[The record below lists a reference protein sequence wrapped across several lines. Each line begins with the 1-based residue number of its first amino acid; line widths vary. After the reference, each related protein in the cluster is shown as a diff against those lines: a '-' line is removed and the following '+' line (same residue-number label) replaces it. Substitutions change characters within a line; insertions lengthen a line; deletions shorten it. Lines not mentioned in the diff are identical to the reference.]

1 MFAPRPR
8 RHPVQTFQFW
18 LIVLCSFGMVTAWK
32 LDLFPRSH
40 FAPLAQAIPLEE
52 PLPPPPQAAL
62 KQTAS
67 LETLGASDLS
77 DRPADSLPEQS
88 ERRLPHEEQPLE
100 MPSAADIA
108 SASRSADAAGSVP
121 TGSDPAVSSPAVS
134 GVSTESSEPI
144 RQVVHQAQ
152 TIPAGL
158 MSPGTHSP
166 TQAPTQA
173 PPGNKTQEQESAALQ
188 QPAEDPAALD
198 LTEIDRLMQAG
209 NEVAALRKLSQT
221 YWSRPAQRPA
231 AADRLRLLSARV
243 FFQPEPHYLEPYQV
257 RFGET
262 LESIAAQHQLS
273 PEYLARLNRMDP
285 RTLRVG
291 QTLKVLQGPFS
302 AIVDRQTC
310 EITIHAKGYYIIHF
324 PVGFGQEFST
334 PAGPLHV
341 IGKAKKPECHLA
353 DRTIPANDP
362 ENPLGSC
369 QLQLANQANLPID
382 FGLHG
387 TPDPGLVGQTVGLG
401 AIRLRNQDAE
411 LVMDLL
417 PVGGEILIRD

>member
-1 MFAPRPR
+1 
-8 RHPVQTFQFW
+8 
-18 LIVLCSFGMVTAWK
+18 
-32 LDLFPRSH
+32 
-40 FAPLAQAIPLEE
+40 
-52 PLPPPPQAAL
+52 
-62 KQTAS
+62 
-67 LETLGASDLS
+67 
-77 DRPADSLPEQS
+77 
-88 ERRLPHEEQPLE
+88 
-100 MPSAADIA
+100 
-108 SASRSADAAGSVP
+108 
-121 TGSDPAVSSPAVS
+121 
-134 GVSTESSEPI
+134 
-144 RQVVHQAQ
+144 VVHQAQ
-152 TIPAGL
+152 ADVTSSEPA
-158 MSPGTHSP
+158 
-166 TQAPTQA
+166 
-173 PPGNKTQEQESAALQ
+173 PGNTMHETAALQ
-188 QPAEDPAALD
+188 PPADDPAALD

-209 NEVAALRKLSQT
+209 EEVAALRKLSQA
-221 YWSRPAQRPA
+221 YWTHPAQRPA
-231 AADRLRLLSARV
+231 AADRLRLLSSRV

-262 LESIAAQHQLS
+262 LESIATQHQLS

-291 QTLKVLQGPFS
+291 HTLKVLQGPFS

-334 PAGPLHV
+334 PSGPLHV

-353 DRTIPANDP
+353 DRTLPANDP

-369 QLQLANQANLPID
+369 QLQLANASNLPID

-401 AIRLRNQDAE
+401 GIRLRNRDAE

-417 PVGGEILIRD
+417 PIGGEILVRD